1 MENIPLLT
9 LIIFL
14 PLAGSLLILLLKPKN
29 DRLSYTIGLFASGLS
44 LLAAVL
50 VWIKGIPAGFGQIE
64 EAAWIPSIG
73 ASYKLGVDGISF
85 PLVLLTTIL
94 FFTSLI
100 YSMKIKK
107 NAGSYVALFLL
118 LEMACLGVFL
128 SLDLLLFYVFFEITL
143 VGMYFVIAGWG
154 HENRQKA
161 AITFFIYTL
170 VGSLFLLLALLS
182 IYLHTDPRTFD
193 MTQIIAAPPLKGL
206 AAALTFW
213 GLFIAFAIKTPLFPF
228 HTWLPMAH
236 TEAPAPGSAILA
248 GILLKLGTYGFIRFA
263 LQMTPDAFRE
273 FAVYVIIFG
282 VVSAVYGAFVA
293 LAQKDIKRMVAY
305 TSVNHMGYLVL
316 GVAAAAVLQ
325 AEART
330 RALDGAVLQ
339 MVSHGLVTGAL
350 FLIVG
355 AVQDRSES
363 RNMDKIGGFLK
374 AAPILSGFF
383 ILAAFASLGLPGL
396 AHFPAEFQIFLG
408 TFSEFPVAV
417 GITLLGLVITTALY
431 LRAIQKVFM
440 GGEITGIIKL
450 KDLSSRELWAMVPLI
465 LLIIIIGVYPESILS
480 VINAT
485 TQALG
490 L

>member
-1 MENIPLLT
+1 MEDLPLLT
-9 LIIFL
+9 WIVFL
-14 PLAGSLLILLLKPKN
+14 PLAGSLLILLLRPKN
-29 DRLSYTIGLFASGLS
+29 NVLSFAIGLIASGLS
-44 LLAAVL
+44 LLASVL
-50 VWIKGIPAGFGQIE
+50 VWICGIPAGFSQIE
-64 EAAWIPSIG
+64 ETAWIPSLG
-73 ASYKLGVDGISF
+73 ASYKLGIDGISF
-85 PLVLLTTIL
+85 PLVLLSTVL
-94 FFTSLI
+94 FFSSLI

-107 NAGSYVALFLL
+107 KVNSYVALFLL

-154 HENRQKA
+154 HENRKKA
-161 AITFFIYTL
+161 ALTFFIYTL
-170 VGSLFLLLALLS
+170 IGSLFLLLALLS
-182 IYLHTDPRTFD
+182 IYLHTDPFTFD
-193 MTQIIAAPPLKGL
+193 MTKIIAAPPLTGL
-206 AAALTFW
+206 TAALTFW
-213 GLFIAFAIKTPLFPF
+213 GFFIAFAIKTPLFPF
-228 HTWLPMAH
+228 HTWLPAAH
-236 TEAPAPGSAILA
+236 TEAPAPGSTILA
-248 GILLKLGTYGFIRFA
+248 GILLKLGAYGFIRFA

-273 FAVYVIIFG
+273 FANYVIIFA
-282 VVSAVYGAFVA
+282 VFSAVYGAFVA

-316 GVAAAAVLQ
+316 GVAAAAVLE

-339 MVSHGLVTGAL
+339 MVSHGLVTGVL
-350 FLIVG
+350 FLLVG
-355 AVQDRSES
+355 ALQDRAKS
-363 RNMDKIGGFLK
+363 RDMDKISGFMK
-374 AAPILSGFF
+374 IAPVLSGLF

-408 TFSEFPVAV
+408 TFNGFPIAV

-440 GGEITGIIKL
+440 GGSPKGNSSAI
-450 KDLSSRELWAMVPLI
+450 DLTTRELWAIVPLI

-480 VINAT
+480 VIHAT
-485 TQALG
+485 TEALG